1 MKLDLCLVKNLVQDI
16 EGTDRTRKS
25 FNLPKLVAEKAHTYG
40 AEGSEKRRAVQKKFD
55 QLKRKSPQEYRRF
68 LDRLEVTPG
77 EGLQREIRNNSNNN
91 NTVIEIRNNNNTEI
105 RNNSSSTDSGSTD
118 SEQSDGDLE
127 EESDSDSDTKQSTS
141 TKVSKG

>member
-16 EGTDRTRKS
+16 EGTDHTRKS

-77 EGLQREIRNNSNNN
+77 EGLQREIRNNN

-105 RNNSSSTDSGSTD
+105 HNNSSSTDSGSTD

-141 TKVSKG
+141 TKVSKD